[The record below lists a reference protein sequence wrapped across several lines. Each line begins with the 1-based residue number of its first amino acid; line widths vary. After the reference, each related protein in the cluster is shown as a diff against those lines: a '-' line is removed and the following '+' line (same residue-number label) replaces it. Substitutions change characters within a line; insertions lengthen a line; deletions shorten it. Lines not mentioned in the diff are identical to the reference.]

1 MDVLVKYLDK
11 YKFKRV
17 RSDLGI
23 PVVIHSV
30 PGAGKS
36 SVIRDIIRADRRF
49 EACTY
54 GKADQPHIT
63 GKWIHSASNFA
74 ATCNFILVDEY
85 LEAVEP
91 LKAFAL
97 FAYPIQGGPCK
108 ILAPHFVKTE
118 SHRFGQCTAQLLRE
132 LNFDITAEG
141 EDVVQIK
148 GIYEVDPRDTII
160 FFEREVGDLLSAHG
174 LLCYCID
181 EVRGQTFESVTFATS
196 ESKPILDPARAFQC
210 LTRHRKSLLI
220 LNPDATYSAA

>member
-11 YKFKRV
+11 HKFRRI
-17 RSDLGI
+17 RSDLSV

-36 SVIRDIIRADRRF
+36 SVIREIIRADRRF

-54 GKADQPHIT
+54 GKADQPHIS
-63 GKWIHSASNFA
+63 GKWIHCASTFEA
-74 ATCNFILVDEY
+74 VCSFILVDEY
-85 LEAVEP
+85 LEAAEP
-91 LKAFAL
+91 IKAFAL
-97 FAYPIQGGPCK
+97 FADPIQGGQGK
-108 ILAPHFVKTE
+108 VLAPHFIKTE
-118 SHRFGQCTAQLLRE
+118 SHRFGKCTAQLLRE

-141 EDVVQIK
+141 EDLVQIR
-148 GIYEVDPRDTII
+148 GIYEVDPRDTVI
-160 FFEREVGDLLSAHG
+160 FFEKEVGELLRAHG

-196 ESKPILDPARAFQC
+196 ESKPLLDPARAFQC

-220 LNPDATYSAA
+220 LNPDATYSAP